1 MYERQTRNIVCIALL
16 TGGLLGMA
24 GSFVTS
30 AVLRGLFWGID
41 GIALVLA
48 GSLLTLYYFRKGAD
62 GTAAGF
68 LIFSIG
74 QALILSSSGIDLSAG
89 RPLFAAGTG
98 LWSTALFV
106 VSAQRTFPGWL
117 RGTGLVAAVLFAI
130 VAILLFVGGSIHAL
144 TRPLPFF
151 AYPFLVITL
160 FGWAWTVARKKDYSA
175 GS

>member
-1 MYERQTRNIVCIALL
+1 
-16 TGGLLGMA
+16 MA

-106 VSAQRTFPGWL
+106 VSAQRAGHLLGRRRRSRLAPRHRLSGSCLICHSSHPAFR
-117 RGTGLVAAVLFAI
+117 RGFDPCTDPASPLLCLSISGDHPFRLGLDFGQEKGLFRWI
-130 VAILLFVGGSIHAL
+130 I
-144 TRPLPFF
+144 
-151 AYPFLVITL
+151 
-160 FGWAWTVARKKDYSA
+160 KDVY
-175 GS
+175 